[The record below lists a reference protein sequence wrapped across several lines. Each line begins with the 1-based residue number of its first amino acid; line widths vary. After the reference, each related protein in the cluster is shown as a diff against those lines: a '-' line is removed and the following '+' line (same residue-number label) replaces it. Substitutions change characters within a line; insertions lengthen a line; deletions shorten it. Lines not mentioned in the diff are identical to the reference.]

1 MTLVFENPNGW
12 LLAAAA
18 VPLLVH
24 LLARSRPRETAF
36 SSLLFLRELMRR
48 YARRRQPKDWLLLLL
63 RTLLCAALAAAF
75 LLPVLTREV
84 GGQGGRAL
92 VLVLDNTASMGA
104 ADGQQLRMA
113 RALAAAEGAVR
124 ELGADD
130 AVNLVTLAGYPR
142 FLFDRP
148 EAARE
153 MVLRELARTRSV
165 PAASSGVQEALRAA
179 VEQIRHLPE
188 GVKGELMVISDFQ
201 RRGWES
207 VDFDA
212 VLPRD
217 IPVRFVNVAQAQ
229 QVENSFIAGLSLH
242 PAHPLPGQEVTAT
255 VLVQSSVP
263 PSAESRGAEVS
274 HGSQVAKGSD
284 GVQGAQD
291 APRSEAAQ
299 GGGSMSVT
307 LAAGDLRLTQ
317 PCTLRADG
325 SGEVQFRLEAPSAGS
340 QWVLQARTEGD
351 AFPEDNVRRLA
362 VPLADHLDCLVIA
375 PERSQGGFLLR
386 ALEKVPFLRTLQ
398 LPALSQQRADV
409 IVWTAPEAGDA
420 EEIRRC
426 LDEGATVLLAPDLRE
441 DGALSAVL
449 AGHGGR
455 FRGET
460 RSGGKG
466 WRLRLSAPGD
476 RVFELFRGIPMEALW
491 DCEHY
496 ARLEGSWED
505 LLPPGS
511 TVLLRY
517 EDGVP
522 ALARVARGRGCLLI
536 WNMAVTGRDNRM
548 GYSPLFLPLL
558 AESLLRSREDQAPP
572 EPVAGLDV
580 LEFEAPAREEVADL
594 SLRNEAGEELE
605 VQEAPLRPG
614 RPRVLRST
622 QPALPGLYRWMRGET
637 TLAQTAVNF
646 PSEESELRLMDLR
659 RLPQQPVSADEEA
672 EAGALAS
679 DLPNRVELWPWLLV
693 LALLCWLTELLLC
706 RSPKSPRLS

>member
-24 LLARSRPRETAF
+24 LLVRSRPRETAF
-36 SSLLFLRELMRR
+36 SSLLFLREILRR

-75 LLPVLTREV
+75 LLPVLTRES

-113 RALAAAEGAVR
+113 RALAAAEAAVR

-153 MVLRELARTRSV
+153 MVLRELARTHSV
-165 PAASSGVQEALRAA
+165 PAASSGMQEALRAA

-217 IPVRFVNVAQAQ
+217 IPLRLVNVAQAQ
-229 QVENSFIAGLSLH
+229 EVANSFIAGVSLH
-242 PAHPLPGQEVTAT
+242 PARPLLGQEVTAT
-255 VLVQSSVP
+255 VLVQSSD
-263 PSAESRGAEVS
+263 ASRG
-274 HGSQVAKGSD
+274 G
-284 GVQGAQD
+284 GAM
-291 APRSEAAQ
+291 
-299 GGGSMSVT
+299 GVT

-317 PCTLRADG
+317 PCSLRADG

-340 QWVLQARTEGD
+340 EWVLQVGTEAD
-351 AFPEDNVRRLA
+351 AFPEDNVRRLV
-362 VPLADHLDCLVIA
+362 VPLEDHLDCVVIA

-398 LPALSQQRADV
+398 LPGLSQQQADV
-409 IVWTAPEAGDA
+409 VVWTSPEAGDA
-420 EEIRRC
+420 EGIRRC

-449 AGHGGR
+449 AGQGGVC
-455 FRGET
+455 RGET
-460 RSGGKG
+460 RSGGSG
-466 WRLRLSAPGD
+466 WRLRVSAPED
-476 RVFELFRGIPMEALW
+476 RVFELFRGIPLDALW
-491 DCEHY
+491 GCEHY
-496 ARLEGSWED
+496 ARLDGSWEA
-505 LLPPGS
+505 LLPPGA

-522 ALARVARGRGCLLI
+522 ALARVAQGRGCLLI

-558 AESLLRSREDQAPP
+558 AETLLRSREVQAPP

-580 LEFEAPAREEVADL
+580 LEFTVPGREELDGL

-605 VQEAPLRPG
+605 LQVSPMRSG
-614 RPRVLRST
+614 RPRVLRSAR
-622 QPALPGLYRWMRGET
+622 PALPGLYRWMRGEVA
-637 TLAQTAVNF
+637 LAQTAVNF
-646 PSEESELRLMDLR
+646 PTEESELRLMDLR
-659 RLPQQPVSADEEA
+659 RLPQQPVSATEEA
-672 EAGALAS
+672 ADAEVAS
-679 DLPNRVELWPWLLV
+679 DVPNRVELWPWLLV
-693 LALLCWLTELLLC
+693 LALLFWLAELLLC
-706 RSPKSPRLS
+706 RLPKSPRLS